1 MRRVIIT
8 LWLFAVGCGGAVPE
22 KKDDAFRFSVEA
34 VQTESYVRGAKAA
47 WQFVKASDPDD
58 PRYDRGLRLVAR
70 ASEGFG
76 LYFAASLIYRQIA
89 QVRRNMELVPDALKG
104 IERIVDAGVYDED
117 TLITSFVSCEEFGE
131 LPDEVRAFINYYQG
145 LDLARRGAND
155 WAEVRFA
162 MLPEN
167 SSYAAKAE
175 YVRAVQLVADGNFYK
190 AKLMLEQLKEHP
202 AYDFELSKEVERS
215 LARIAFE
222 EERFEDALEHFTAL
236 KKLAPNDPEII
247 LEMAWT
253 YYYLG
258 DSRKTLGLLTAFDA
272 PVHRRYISPERYLL
286 EALALRRLC
295 QFGAAREAAVRL
307 EKKHNVSLE
316 MLRKGVRP
324 KDIPTLRTAAKQRGF
339 SRNNTRFMERVT
351 LETEILEDLDG
362 DLGEGLHAYLADLYK
377 RGMAEARRREEELLR
392 RDIAALT
399 EELLAAEEGV
409 RLIVHELGVS
419 MLRGRRRPPG
429 AIEKPAVEIP
439 ITGERVFYPFE
450 GEYWTDELDGLVV
463 IAEDRCID

>member
-1 MRRVIIT
+1 MRRSILISLLIAT
-8 LWLFAVGCGGAVPE
+8 GCGGAVPE
-22 KKDDAFRFSVEA
+22 TKDDAFRFSVES
-34 VQTESYVRGAKAA
+34 VQNESYVKGAKAA
-47 WQFVKASDPDD
+47 WKFVKVSDPDD

-70 ASEGFG
+70 ASEGLG
-76 LYFAASLIYRQIA
+76 LYFAAGMIYRQIA

-104 IERIVDAGVYDED
+104 IERIVDMGIYDED
-117 TLITSFVSCEEFGE
+117 TLITSFVSSEEFGE
-131 LPDEVRAFINYYQG
+131 LPNEVKEFVNYYQG
-145 LDLARRGAND
+145 LDLARRGVNE
-155 WAEVRFA
+155 WAEVRFG

-202 AYDFELSKEVERS
+202 AYDFELSKNVERS

-222 EERFEDALEHFTAL
+222 EERYEDALKHFTVL

-295 QFGAAREAAVRL
+295 QFAAAREAAVRL
-307 EKKHNVSLE
+307 ERKHNDSLR
-316 MLRKGVRP
+316 MLRRGIRP
-324 KDIPTLRTAAKQRGF
+324 KDIPMLRTAAKQRGL
-339 SRNNTRFMERVT
+339 SRNNTKFTDRLAAEIV
-351 LETEILEDLDG
+351 ILEDLNG
-362 DLGEGLHAYLADLYK
+362 DLGKGLHAFLADLYK
-377 RGMAEARRREEELLR
+377 RGMEEAHRREEELLR
-392 RDIAALT
+392 MDVAELT
-399 EELLAAEEGV
+399 EELLSAEEGV

-429 AIEKPAVEIP
+429 AAEKPAVDIP
-439 ITGERVFYPFE
+439 ITGDRVFYPFE